1 MGNKILRR
9 ATLWLLVLFAVFC
22 FAPFS
27 SSADDGYDAHF
38 FIRYDSSTQKED
50 GTTQYSPKHYFP
62 VGTTAPD
69 YVYGNS
75 GSDYTS
81 VDGKVLTKVANVPGA
96 EKVITGGNVNLY
108 DSFGTE
114 ANTEALHKYFKTV
127 YDNILQEP
135 SRDVIQASIEK
146 ALGAKYAT
154 LYAKGEIDVL
164 WYVSKAESSY
174 VNVDG
179 VVYYVKTGQV
189 VDKPETDRG
198 TVEIDGIK
206 NLKGRNFKKGDS
218 WNFAIQADTD
228 DAPMPEKTTAR
239 IQSEDGAVEYFT
251 FGEIHFTR
259 ADLKGSNSKTFRYT
273 ITESG
278 SVANVTNDSASHTV
292 NVTVSYDRNK
302 SKLSAKAEYL
312 NGGKSGS
319 SAEFNNEYHKPVT
332 RVQVEKVWSDSNDRS
347 RMRPESI
354 TIHLLRNGE
363 EIKTKTVTEA
373 DDWKWTFDNLDKFDA
388 NDKEYKYT
396 IKEDT
401 VPFYTSAESTDAD
414 GNTVITNTYKP
425 EKLELKGDAA
435 LKVTKVVI
443 GKKSTEPFTF
453 KLTAAE
459 NYGDAVKMPA
469 NTEVKTSDSIP
480 ADGAETKSFQPVEI
494 TKAGT
499 YKFKVKET
507 TTTTAGGWNY
517 DNRERTLTVKVA
529 DNKGHLEV
537 VDADSTL
544 SATVTN
550 TFTPAVMDAD
560 TAITGRKTLVGR
572 NMLKDE
578 EFNFTL
584 KAGDAA
590 TRKAIDEKDIVLG
603 STNARVST
611 LADGSTTTFMFG
623 RAEFSKEGEYTF
635 IVTEKDGGKPGM
647 KYDTEGKVLKVKVS
661 KEDGVLKAVQM
672 NSPSC
677 KNVYEAAGEYT
688 PAGTKT
694 LLNENGNKLSV
705 KDGQFEF
712 NVYYS
717 GHEDREPVTTGTTGS
732 GKDAPIHFGTLSYT
746 ISDLE
751 KLVAKGYADKKV
763 LANGAEYSIN
773 YAVTEK
779 ETGNSALQQ
788 NTQTQTFRVVV
799 KDNGTG
805 KLTVES
811 GTGKKLNF
819 ENIYKSDKATVNF
832 EGQKVLEG
840 RKLNADEFTFH
851 VTSDDENAP
860 MPEQTEVKNKAN
872 GRISFGTVTY
882 GKDDLGD
889 ATEKTFTYKV
899 KESGNRPGV
908 ANDTE
913 TKTVKVTVKDDGK
926 GHITAET
933 DPKTAPLFTFNNTY
947 STTSQE
953 SSVTGQVQI
962 KKALAG
968 RSMEEGEFHFVL
980 KNEEGKTL
988 DNAVN
993 DKDGNITFKKLT
1005 FKNVGTY
1012 NYTVEEVAG
1021 KDSHITYDATPYKVS
1036 AVVTD
1041 NLDGTLKVTW
1051 TSGTGA
1057 ILFKNTYTVDP
1068 TDATPSV
1075 EKKIAGGN
1083 PAKDSTFR
1091 FTLTGKDNAP
1101 MPKGSVDGEKTE
1113 TITGEGQTDFGK
1125 ITFTRA
1131 GTYTY
1136 KVTEKLGNEA
1146 SYNYDSTEYTLTY
1159 KVADVR
1165 GELKAEQSI
1174 TAGGKSADSIVF
1186 TNEYAPASMEGDAAI
1201 TGTKELVGRS
1211 MQKDE
1216 KFEFTLKAGDEATQK
1231 AIDEKDIVLDD
1242 TNASLSGMKDG
1253 EKATFSF
1260 GRAEFSKEGEY
1271 TFTVTEKDG
1280 GKAGMTYDTKE
1291 KTFKVKVAKVNGIM
1305 TAVQEETPAF
1315 RNTYEAAGEYT
1326 PEGTKTLLSEKK
1338 NKLTIKAGEFKFS
1351 VYYAGHEDQ
1360 KPVTTGVTTSGK
1372 DAAIHFAPLSYTVS
1386 DLEKLV
1392 AKGYAA
1398 KTAKDDGAEY
1408 SINYVV
1414 TENAADNSALQQNT
1428 QSTPFRVVVK
1438 DNGGGKL
1445 SVESGTG
1452 KKLDFENEYKSEKA
1466 AVSFEGLKVLEG
1478 RKLNADEFTFH
1489 VTSDD
1494 ENAPMP
1500 EQTEVKNKANGRI
1513 SFGTVTYGKDDL
1525 GDETEKTFTYKV
1537 KESGN
1542 RPGVANDTETK
1553 TVKVTVKD
1561 DGKGHITAE
1570 TDPKTAPL
1578 FAFNNTYSTKPMDSA
1593 VTGQVQIKKALAG
1606 RSMEE
1611 GEFHFVLKNEE
1622 GKTLDNAVNDKD
1634 GNITF
1639 KKLTFKNVGTY
1650 NYTVEEVAGNDRHIT
1665 YDATPYK
1672 VSAVVTDNLD
1682 GTLKVTWKSGTG
1694 AILFKN
1700 TYTVDP
1706 TDATPSVEKKIAGG
1720 NPAKDSTFRFTLTG
1734 KDNAPMPEGSKDG
1747 KKSTSVTGEGKAD
1760 FGKITFDKA
1769 GTYTYKVAEENGNES
1784 SYNYDSNE
1792 YTLIYKV
1799 KDVKGELKA
1808 EQSITAGDKSAD
1820 EMVFTNEY
1828 APASMEGDAAITGTK
1843 ELVGRSMQKDEK
1855 FEFTLKAG
1863 DEATQKAID
1872 EKDIVLDDTNA
1883 SLSGMRDGQKSTF
1896 SFGRAEFSK
1905 EGEYTFTVTEK
1916 DGGKAGMTYDTKE
1929 KTFKVNVA
1937 KVNGIMTAVQ
1947 EETPTFKNVYEASGE
1962 FTPAGTK
1969 TLLSENGNKLSV
1981 KDNQFKFSV
1990 YYTGHTDGEAV
2001 TTGTTGNGKDAEIG
2015 FGKLSYTISDL
2026 EKLVAKG
2033 YADKAELDNGAR
2045 YYIDYVVIENASE
2058 NNALQANT
2066 QAPTFRVE
2074 VTDNGDGTLRAES
2087 EEGSKLA
2094 FENLYKS
2101 DKATVHLNGQKVL
2114 EGRPLKA
2121 DEFTFNVTSDEENA
2135 PMPEKTEVKNEE
2147 GGNIDFGTITYGK
2160 DDLGDATE
2168 KTFTYQVKE
2177 SGEQPGVANDTGTKT
2192 VKVTVKDDG
2201 KGHITAETEPKE
2213 APLFAFNNTYST
2225 TSKESSVTDTV
2236 KIRKTLTGRKLK
2248 NKEFTFVLK
2257 DKDGKNVAEAKNN
2270 ADGSIAFKSLTFD
2283 EVGTYNYTVK
2293 EVKGNAK
2300 RVSYDANAY
2309 QVTATV
2315 TDNLDGTLSV
2325 KWSTG
2330 TKKEIHFYNR
2340 YKKKTVTPNP
2350 SGKHGGKADNNNI
2363 GPFTGDD
2370 SNADLYLG
2378 LMGASAAIL
2387 AALAG
2392 SRKKRKL

>member
-1 MGNKILRR
+1 M
-9 ATLWLLVLFAVFC
+9 LVLFAVFC

-38 FIRYDSSTQKED
+38 FIRYDSSTQTED

-81 VDGKVLTKVANVPGA
+81 VDGKVLTKVAYVPGA
-96 EKVITGGNVNLY
+96 ETVITGGNVNLY

-189 VDKPETDRG
+189 VDKPETDSG

-218 WNFAIQADTD
+218 WNFAIKADTD

-840 RKLNADEFTFH
+840 RNLKADEFTFK
-851 VTSDDENAP
+851 VTSDDADAP
-860 MPEQTEVKNKAN
+860 MPKAREAQNRAN
-872 GRISFGTVTY
+872 GSVNFGTVTY

-899 KESGNRPGV
+899 SESGKQPGV
-908 ANDTE
+908 SNDTE
-913 TKTVKVTVKDDGK
+913 TKIVKVTVKDDGK

-933 DPKTAPLFTFNNTY
+933 N
-947 STTSQE
+947 
-953 SSVTGQVQI
+953 
-962 KKALAG
+962 
-968 RSMEEGEFHFVL
+968 
-980 KNEEGKTL
+980 
-988 DNAVN
+988 
-993 DKDGNITFKKLT
+993 
-1005 FKNVGTY
+1005 
-1012 NYTVEEVAG
+1012 
-1021 KDSHITYDATPYKVS
+1021 
-1036 AVVTD
+1036 
-1041 NLDGTLKVTW
+1041 
-1051 TSGTGA
+1051 
-1057 ILFKNTYTVDP
+1057 
-1068 TDATPSV
+1068 
-1075 EKKIAGGN
+1075 
-1083 PAKDSTFR
+1083 
-1091 FTLTGKDNAP
+1091 
-1101 MPKGSVDGEKTE
+1101 
-1113 TITGEGQTDFGK
+1113 
-1125 ITFTRA
+1125 
-1131 GTYTY
+1131 
-1136 KVTEKLGNEA
+1136 
-1146 SYNYDSTEYTLTY
+1146 
-1159 KVADVR
+1159 
-1165 GELKAEQSI
+1165 
-1174 TAGGKSADSIVF
+1174 
-1186 TNEYAPASMEGDAAI
+1186 
-1201 TGTKELVGRS
+1201 
-1211 MQKDE
+1211 
-1216 KFEFTLKAGDEATQK
+1216 
-1231 AIDEKDIVLDD
+1231 
-1242 TNASLSGMKDG
+1242 
-1253 EKATFSF
+1253 
-1260 GRAEFSKEGEY
+1260 
-1271 TFTVTEKDG
+1271 
-1280 GKAGMTYDTKE
+1280 
-1291 KTFKVKVAKVNGIM
+1291 
-1305 TAVQEETPAF
+1305 
-1315 RNTYEAAGEYT
+1315 
-1326 PEGTKTLLSEKK
+1326 
-1338 NKLTIKAGEFKFS
+1338 
-1351 VYYAGHEDQ
+1351 
-1360 KPVTTGVTTSGK
+1360 
-1372 DAAIHFAPLSYTVS
+1372 
-1386 DLEKLV
+1386 
-1392 AKGYAA
+1392 
-1398 KTAKDDGAEY
+1398 
-1408 SINYVV
+1408 
-1414 TENAADNSALQQNT
+1414 
-1428 QSTPFRVVVK
+1428 
-1438 DNGGGKL
+1438 
-1445 SVESGTG
+1445 
-1452 KKLDFENEYKSEKA
+1452 
-1466 AVSFEGLKVLEG
+1466 
-1478 RKLNADEFTFH
+1478 
-1489 VTSDD
+1489 
-1494 ENAPMP
+1494 
-1500 EQTEVKNKANGRI
+1500 
-1513 SFGTVTYGKDDL
+1513 
-1525 GDETEKTFTYKV
+1525 
-1537 KESGN
+1537 
-1542 RPGVANDTETK
+1542 
-1553 TVKVTVKD
+1553 
-1561 DGKGHITAE
+1561 
-1570 TDPKTAPL
+1570 PKTAPL

-1665 YDATPYK
+1665 YDTNSYN
-1672 VSAVVTDNLD
+1672 VSAAVTDNLD
-1682 GTLKVTWKSGTG
+1682 GTLKVTWTSGTG

-1828 APASMEGDAAITGTK
+1828 APASMDGDTAITGTK
-1843 ELVGRSMQKDEK
+1843 ELAGRSMQKDEK

-1929 KTFKVNVA
+1929 KTFKVKVA

-1947 EETPTFKNVYEASGE
+1947 EETPTFKNVYEAFGE

-2033 YADKAELDNGAR
+2033 YADKEELDNGAR

-2066 QAPTFRVE
+2066 QEPTFRVE

-2101 DKATVHLNGQKVL
+2101 NKATVHLNGQKVL

-2135 PMPEKTEVKNEE
+2135 PMPEKTEVKNKE

-2177 SGEQPGVANDTGTKT
+2177 SGEQPGVANDTETKT

-2201 KGHITAETEPKE
+2201 KCHITAETEPKE

>member
-1 MGNKILRR
+1 
-9 ATLWLLVLFAVFC
+9 
-22 FAPFS
+22 
-27 SSADDGYDAHF
+27 
-38 FIRYDSSTQKED
+38 
-50 GTTQYSPKHYFP
+50 
-62 VGTTAPD
+62 
-69 YVYGNS
+69 
-75 GSDYTS
+75 
-81 VDGKVLTKVANVPGA
+81 
-96 EKVITGGNVNLY
+96 
-108 DSFGTE
+108 
-114 ANTEALHKYFKTV
+114 
-127 YDNILQEP
+127 
-135 SRDVIQASIEK
+135 
-146 ALGAKYAT
+146 
-154 LYAKGEIDVL
+154 
-164 WYVSKAESSY
+164 
-174 VNVDG
+174 
-179 VVYYVKTGQV
+179 
-189 VDKPETDRG
+189 
-198 TVEIDGIK
+198 
-206 NLKGRNFKKGDS
+206 
-218 WNFAIQADTD
+218 
-228 DAPMPEKTTAR
+228 MPEKTTAR
-239 IQSEDGAVEYFT
+239 IQPEDDAVEYFT

-840 RKLNADEFTFH
+840 RNLKADEFTFK
-851 VTSDDENAP
+851 VTSDDADAP
-860 MPEQTEVKNKAN
+860 MPKAREAQNRAN
-872 GRISFGTVTY
+872 GSVNFGTVTY

-899 KESGNRPGV
+899 SESGKQPGV
-908 ANDTE
+908 SNDTE
-913 TKTVKVTVKDDGK
+913 TK
-926 GHITAET
+926 I
-933 DPKTAPLFTFNNTY
+933 
-947 STTSQE
+947 
-953 SSVTGQVQI
+953 
-962 KKALAG
+962 
-968 RSMEEGEFHFVL
+968 
-980 KNEEGKTL
+980 
-988 DNAVN
+988 
-993 DKDGNITFKKLT
+993 
-1005 FKNVGTY
+1005 
-1012 NYTVEEVAG
+1012 
-1021 KDSHITYDATPYKVS
+1021 
-1036 AVVTD
+1036 
-1041 NLDGTLKVTW
+1041 
-1051 TSGTGA
+1051 
-1057 ILFKNTYTVDP
+1057 
-1068 TDATPSV
+1068 
-1075 EKKIAGGN
+1075 
-1083 PAKDSTFR
+1083 
-1091 FTLTGKDNAP
+1091 
-1101 MPKGSVDGEKTE
+1101 
-1113 TITGEGQTDFGK
+1113 
-1125 ITFTRA
+1125 
-1131 GTYTY
+1131 
-1136 KVTEKLGNEA
+1136 
-1146 SYNYDSTEYTLTY
+1146 
-1159 KVADVR
+1159 
-1165 GELKAEQSI
+1165 
-1174 TAGGKSADSIVF
+1174 
-1186 TNEYAPASMEGDAAI
+1186 
-1201 TGTKELVGRS
+1201 
-1211 MQKDE
+1211 
-1216 KFEFTLKAGDEATQK
+1216 
-1231 AIDEKDIVLDD
+1231 
-1242 TNASLSGMKDG
+1242 
-1253 EKATFSF
+1253 
-1260 GRAEFSKEGEY
+1260 
-1271 TFTVTEKDG
+1271 
-1280 GKAGMTYDTKE
+1280 
-1291 KTFKVKVAKVNGIM
+1291 
-1305 TAVQEETPAF
+1305 
-1315 RNTYEAAGEYT
+1315 
-1326 PEGTKTLLSEKK
+1326 
-1338 NKLTIKAGEFKFS
+1338 
-1351 VYYAGHEDQ
+1351 
-1360 KPVTTGVTTSGK
+1360 
-1372 DAAIHFAPLSYTVS
+1372 
-1386 DLEKLV
+1386 
-1392 AKGYAA
+1392 
-1398 KTAKDDGAEY
+1398 
-1408 SINYVV
+1408 
-1414 TENAADNSALQQNT
+1414 
-1428 QSTPFRVVVK
+1428 
-1438 DNGGGKL
+1438 
-1445 SVESGTG
+1445 
-1452 KKLDFENEYKSEKA
+1452 
-1466 AVSFEGLKVLEG
+1466 
-1478 RKLNADEFTFH
+1478 
-1489 VTSDD
+1489 
-1494 ENAPMP
+1494 
-1500 EQTEVKNKANGRI
+1500 
-1513 SFGTVTYGKDDL
+1513 
-1525 GDETEKTFTYKV
+1525 
-1537 KESGN
+1537 
-1542 RPGVANDTETK
+1542 
-1553 TVKVTVKD
+1553 VKVTVKD

-1639 KKLTFKNVGTY
+1639 KKLTFKNVGAY

-1665 YDATPYK
+1665 YDTNSYN
-1672 VSAVVTDNLD
+1672 VSAAVTDNLD
-1682 GTLKVTWKSGTG
+1682 GTLKVTWTSGTG

-1706 TDATPSVEKKIAGG
+1706 TDATPSVEKKITGE

-1734 KDNAPMPEGSKDG
+1734 TDNAPMPEGSKDG

-1828 APASMEGDAAITGTK
+1828 APASMDGDAAITGTK

-1929 KTFKVNVA
+1929 KTFKVKVA

-2177 SGEQPGVANDTGTKT
+2177 SGEQPGVANDTETKT

-2201 KGHITAETEPKE
+2201 EGHITAETEPKE

-2270 ADGSIAFKSLTFD
+2270 ADGSVAFKSLTFD

-2309 QVTATV
+2309 NVTATV